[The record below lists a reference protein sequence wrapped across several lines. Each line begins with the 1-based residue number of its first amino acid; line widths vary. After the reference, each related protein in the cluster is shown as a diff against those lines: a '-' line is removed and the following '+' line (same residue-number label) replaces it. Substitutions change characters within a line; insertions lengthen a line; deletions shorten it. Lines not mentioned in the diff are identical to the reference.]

1 MGSKDMSFRFECGL
15 SKPACYYKVEN
26 KDEIVKSMHLRL
38 TILSRKAELD
48 QISDG
53 LNDNGLL
60 SVLKKYPSEAIN
72 YFMQSGGTGLVQA
85 VHLQENIYV
94 AYSDNTEKKNEEKKI
109 MEWWHEY
116 ISDVESKF

>member
-1 MGSKDMSFRFECGL
+1 MSFRFECGL
-15 SKPACYYKVEN
+15 SKPASYYKVEN

-94 AYSDNTEKKNEEKKI
+94 AYSENAEKKNEEKKI

-116 ISDVESKF
+116 INDVESKC